1 MTKEQH
7 AEGLK
12 QLARMRI
19 TLARVLDDGFRRTKR
34 AGDFISRQR
43 RRIAA
48 VSQLDESLRKWATS
62 SAGSAELAA

>member
-7 AEGLK
+7 AEGLR
-12 QLARMRI
+12 QLARMRT

-48 VSQLDESLRKWATS
+48 VSELDEDLRKWEAADGRS
-62 SAGSAELAA
+62 ELAA